1 MPYTEDF
8 SMIDLMQALASTKDS
23 SPGDEGIT
31 YPLIKHVPKQSLQ
44 IILLLCNTIDQMQ
57 LPVT

>member
-1 MPYTEDF
+1 
-8 SMIDLMQALASTKDS
+8 MIDLMQALASTKDS

-44 IILLLCNTIDQMQ
+44 IILLLYNAIDQMQ